1 MVSWHSMLY
10 SANFCAIMEERKG
23 ETDMTLKP
31 LKDRVVAVVEKPL
44 EKTKSGILLG
54 EAKEKPA
61 YAVVE
66 SVGPDVKAVKKGD
79 KIVYKEYST
88 TEIKVDD
95 KDYIILKE
103 EDILATM

>member
-1 MVSWHSMLY
+1 
-10 SANFCAIMEERKG
+10 
-23 ETDMTLKP
+23 MTLKP
-31 LKDRVVAVVEKPL
+31 LNDRVVAVVEKPL

-61 YAVVE
+61 YAVIE
-66 SVGPDVKAVKKGD
+66 SVGPDVKSVKKGD

-88 TEIKVDD
+88 TEIKIDD
-95 KDYIILKE
+95 TNYIILKE

>member
-1 MVSWHSMLY
+1 M
-10 SANFCAIMEERKG
+10 A
-23 ETDMTLKP
+23 LKP
-31 LKDRVVAVVEKPL
+31 LNDRVVAVVDKPL

-66 SVGPDVKAVKKGD
+66 SVGPEVKTVKKGD
-79 KIVYKEYST
+79 KSVYKEYST
-88 TEIKVDD
+88 TEIKVDE

-103 EDILATM
+103 EDILATL

>member
-1 MVSWHSMLY
+1 VLVCY
-10 SANFCAIMEERKG
+10 NGGRKG
-23 ETDMTLKP
+23 VKINMALKP
-31 LKDRVVAVVEKPL
+31 LKDRIVAVVEKPL
-44 EKTKSGILLG
+44 EKTASGILLG

-66 SVGPDVKAVKKGD
+66 SVGPEVKGVKKGD

-88 TEIKVDD
+88 TDIKMDG

-103 EDILATM
+103 EDVLATM

>member
-1 MVSWHSMLY
+1 
-10 SANFCAIMEERKG
+10 
-23 ETDMTLKP
+23 MTLKP
-31 LKDRVVAVVEKPL
+31 LKDRVVAIIEKPL

-66 SVGPDVKAVKKGD
+66 SVGPEVKSVKKGD

-88 TEIKVDD
+88 TDIKIED

-103 EDILATM
+103 EDVLATL

>member
-1 MVSWHSMLY
+1 M
-10 SANFCAIMEERKG
+10 A
-23 ETDMTLKP
+23 LKP
-31 LKDRVVAVVEKPL
+31 LKDRIVAKVEKPL

-66 SVGPDVKAVKKGD
+66 SVGPDVSVVKKGD

-88 TEIKVDD
+88 TDIKVDD
-95 KDYIILKE
+95 VDYIILKE
-103 EDILATM
+103 EDVLATL

>member
-1 MVSWHSMLY
+1 M
-10 SANFCAIMEERKG
+10 
-23 ETDMTLKP
+23 KP

-66 SVGPDVKAVKKGD
+66 SVGPDVKDVKKGD
-79 KIVYKEYST
+79 KIIYKEYSA
-88 TEIKVDD
+88 TEIKMDE
-95 KDYIILKE
+95 KDYIILRE
-103 EDILATM
+103 EDVLATL

>member
-1 MVSWHSMLY
+1 
-10 SANFCAIMEERKG
+10 
-23 ETDMTLKP
+23 MTLKP

-66 SVGPDVKAVKKGD
+66 SVGPEAKAVKKGD
-79 KIVYKEYST
+79 KIVYKEYSLFLSACSKHWNT
-88 TEIKVDD
+88 TSLIGKLGIFLDF
-95 KDYIILKE
+95 KKSN
-103 EDILATM
+103 